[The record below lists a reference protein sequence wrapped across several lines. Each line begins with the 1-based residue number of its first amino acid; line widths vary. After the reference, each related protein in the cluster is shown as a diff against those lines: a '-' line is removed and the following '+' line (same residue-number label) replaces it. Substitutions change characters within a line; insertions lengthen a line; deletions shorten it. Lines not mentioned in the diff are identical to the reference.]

1 MVRSADLAPGDVV
14 SVTGAGPDGGL
25 ILSRVTLVEHQ
36 SGRLWLVDADGVQDT
51 RAISNPAAVVGCA
64 KLAAAQQDS
73 SKVIKT
79 VPTYTWAGSEGA
91 G

>member
-1 MVRSADLAPGDVV
+1 MVGSADLAPGDVI
-14 SVTGAGPDGGL
+14 SVTGAGADGGL
-25 ILSRVTLVEHQ
+25 ILSRVTLVKHQ

-51 RAISNPAAVVGCA
+51 RKISNPAVVVGGS

-73 SKVIKT
+73 SLVMKT
-79 VPTYTWAGSEGA
+79 GPAYTWVGSEGV